1 MDNNSINRLF
11 YRARYIVLYL
21 LLFLMAISYHPT
33 IVTISHNAGYE
44 NGTILS
50 RYITGVFIILLV
62 LCITFSFWRSSFMR
76 FYLVLSIIAILI
88 GIIVYASY
96 GNSLYVNETRSI
108 LLSFFA
114 IIIGWSLNPSKKGIE
129 NMMVFF
135 SLCILFSGLMQ
146 VIMNIGGFVIKG
158 QYLADAKN
166 SLGALLGTVIISM
179 LIVRKSTDSKMMR
192 LVSALMAVLGFVIIL
207 TVRARGAL
215 LSTILI
221 GSLFFFRLAKKN
233 NNSFVVVFF
242 LLFLALLSLPFLPDV
257 VTGYIYDSL
266 FAGEQGEDFSSGR
279 VVAYYQ
285 AIDFLSQGNNI
296 WLGDVDQSYDFAYW
310 IHNYVLLQVFR
321 YGLLFSFPLLVLY
334 FYVFLKSIKG
344 TIHTQSALMGGGYP
358 LLMILLMISLFEPT
372 FPFGPGTATLF
383 NFILFGTSLRNNA
396 FV

>member
-221 GSLFFFRLAKKN
+221 GSLFFFRLAK
-233 NNSFVVVFF
+233 
-242 LLFLALLSLPFLPDV
+242 
-257 VTGYIYDSL
+257 
-266 FAGEQGEDFSSGR
+266 
-279 VVAYYQ
+279 
-285 AIDFLSQGNNI
+285 
-296 WLGDVDQSYDFAYW
+296 
-310 IHNYVLLQVFR
+310 
-321 YGLLFSFPLLVLY
+321 
-334 FYVFLKSIKG
+334 
-344 TIHTQSALMGGGYP
+344 
-358 LLMILLMISLFEPT
+358 
-372 FPFGPGTATLF
+372 
-383 NFILFGTSLRNNA
+383 
-396 FV
+396 